1 MVKAIT
7 VKPSCPQQAQSLAQ
21 SIINAASEGCLLHQ
35 LYVDEY
41 INESQFQAGLAF
53 AKLYGLAMRSFGIH
67 NRVRT
72 ASQSWDH
79 LHGISHDLFSSQRIE
94 GLWRYILKAL
104 DPTYHAG
111 ISLRDIAFNL
121 VLTKDYP
128 KQYAIKDVKK
138 TLSYLQTVWE
148 TIETGPYKMG
158 LFKCEQLPKNVR
170 FH

>member
-7 VKPSCPQQAQSLAQ
+7 VKFSCAQQAQSLAQ
-21 SIINAASEGCLLHQ
+21 SIIHAANEGCLLHQ
-35 LYVDEY
+35 LYIDEY

-79 LHGISHDLFSSQRIE
+79 LHGVSHDLVSSHRIA
-94 GLWRYILKAL
+94 GMWRYILKAL
-104 DPTYHAG
+104 DPTYHADAA
-111 ISLRDIAFNL
+111 LRDIAFNL

-128 KQYAIKDVKK
+128 KKYAIKDVKK

-158 LFKCEQLPKNVR
+158 LFKCERLPKNAR
-170 FH
+170 LH